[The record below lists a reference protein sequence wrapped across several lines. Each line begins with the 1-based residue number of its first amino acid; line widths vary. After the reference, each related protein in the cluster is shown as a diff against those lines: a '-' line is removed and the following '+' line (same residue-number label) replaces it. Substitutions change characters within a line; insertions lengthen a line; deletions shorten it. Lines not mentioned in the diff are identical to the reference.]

1 MPHTHLP
8 VVPVAPILNLD
19 ARPPL
24 ETHPVPSVLDA
35 GDVRLLTAGRLG
47 ECHALRLLGIGP
59 GDRVLLPAYHCIS
72 MLYPIQW
79 LGAEPVFYRLHPDT
93 SIDFEDMAAHLAAG
107 AKAVIATHF
116 FGFAQDIGRV
126 RALCDAHDAAL
137 IEDCAHAFFGQWQG
151 RPLGSFG
158 DYAIASPVKFFP
170 VFDGGC
176 LISARHS
183 LEAVRPRTGDAA
195 FQIKAV
201 LDPLERATLYGR
213 LSLLGSLLWLKNT
226 LWTAL
231 KRRRGRTDGA
241 AASVIGPS
249 SSGGGAELAL
259 EWLETGMSRA
269 ARLGMQRGRRAS
281 ARIAQA
287 RRANYRRLAA
297 ALSGLP
303 GCRPLRPELP
313 DETVPYVLPLLVDV
327 PAQVFPALKQARV
340 PVLRWEDMPEAALT
354 ACPVANRYRS
364 ALLQLPCHQALRSHE
379 IDWIAAQVRAAV
391 AAAGTGVPA

>member
-1 MPHTHLP
+1 MPHSHLP

-24 ETHPVPSVLDA
+24 GTHPVPSVLDA

-93 SIDFEDMAAHLAAG
+93 SIDFEDMTAHLAAG

-126 RALCDAHDAAL
+126 RALCDAHGAAL

-231 KRRRGRTDGA
+231 KRRRRAGEAGA
-241 AASVIGPS
+241 PAIIGPS

-287 RRANYRRLAA
+287 RRTNYRRLAA
-297 ALSGLP
+297 ALGGLP

-313 DETVPYVLPLLVDV
+313 DETIPYVLPLLVDD

-340 PVLRWEDMPEAALT
+340 PVLRWEDMPESALA
-354 ACPVANRYRS
+354 ACPVADRYRS